1 MNSIL
6 ISTVFFC
13 LISLAGVAVYI
24 VLYGSHRVF
33 QERFSEMTIK
43 LKLAEGDELLV
54 SDRESEGV
62 ARSLF
67 QWALQRM
74 PAPKASPSTEKISRL
89 LVRAGFLRSAT
100 ARTFQLIRLIVFIAL
115 GIIGLVVAV
124 TLGFAMGRSILVV
137 LGSLALGYFAPLYYL
152 RRRAGKRQ
160 KEISRQLSDVLDLLV
175 VCVEAGMGLFEAIK
189 IVGDETERYGQAI
202 GTELAQVSVEV
213 AAGTSLGQALR
224 NLAERTAVEDIKP
237 LAATLIQSEQLG
249 SQIGP
254 ALRSSSDALRIKRR
268 FRAEEAAQKS
278 TIKILFPLVLFILPA
293 MLIVLLAPAMIQAM
307 RTLSARLI
315 SPGLDRDARGQ
326 YRS

>member
-1 MNSIL
+1 
-6 ISTVFFC
+6 
-13 LISLAGVAVYI
+13 
-24 VLYGSHRVF
+24 
-33 QERFSEMTIK
+33 
-43 LKLAEGDELLV
+43 
-54 SDRESEGV
+54 
-62 ARSLF
+62 
-67 QWALQRM
+67 M

-89 LVRAGFLRSAT
+89 LVRAGFLRSAS
-100 ARTFQLIRLIVFIAL
+100 AHTFQLIRLIAFAAI
-115 GIIGLVVAV
+115 GIIGLLVAM
-124 TLGFAMGRSILVV
+124 TFGFAMGRSILVV

-307 RTLSARLI
+307 RTLSAQ
-315 SPGLDRDARGQ
+315 G
-326 YRS
+326 